1 MGEGGALGD
10 GSGKAA
16 NQPIRITNNVT
27 SVSAGFT
34 CTAAIKKDGSL
45 WTWGRNT
52 YGQLGDGTEIDK
64 RAPVHI
70 MDGVRLPANTADYK
84 TEILNCREANGNSI
98 INITAKNAT
107 ELNAPSVIFAAVYSQ
122 TGKLKFCKFT
132 KTTIAANSS
141 KALEL
146 TLPGLIRTN
155 DTVKLFLW
163 TDKMKPLAQTK
174 ILINKTES
182 GIVNYCA
189 ALFCPRY
196 SPQLPAALQFYHKL
210 PLKTPENVSFM
221 RAANFFKFRF
231 SSAHFK

>member
-1 MGEGGALGD
+1 M
-10 GSGKAA
+10 
-16 NQPIRITNNVT
+16 
-27 SVSAGFT
+27 
-34 CTAAIKKDGSL
+34 AIKKDGSL
-45 WTWGRNT
+45 WAWGENDCGQIGNGTLETTNILSPIKVMDGVAAVSAGNSHVAALKQDSSLWTWGKNT

-122 TGKLKFCKFT
+122 TGKLKFCEFT

-174 ILINKTES
+174 ILIK
-182 GIVNYCA
+182 
-189 ALFCPRY
+189 
-196 SPQLPAALQFYHKL
+196 K
-210 PLKTPENVSFM
+210 
-221 RAANFFKFRF
+221 
-231 SSAHFK
+231 